1 MAAGVTADHLYS
13 YAKQGIHQNEGVLLI
28 PPDLPSLFVACLPK
42 VEIAPAKITLDPILK
57 KTPSLMESWRWEITS
72 FADR

>member
-1 MAAGVTADHLYS
+1 VAAGVTADHLYS

-57 KTPSLMESWRWEITS
+57 KNTLSNGVLAVGNYK
-72 FADR
+72 FC